1 MNSVMFGCRRL
12 YVAMHDGTLDAVTG
26 AFGYTGK
33 YIAEHLLREGRR
45 VRTLTGHPDRMSPFA
60 EPVAAI
66 PFNFDRPDAL
76 AASLHDVD
84 TLYNTY
90 WIRFPRHAYTFERA
104 VANSR
109 VLISAAKEAGVRRF
123 VHVSI
128 TNPSED
134 SPLGYFRGKALVERA
149 LIESGMS
156 YAIIRPTVV
165 FGVEDI
171 LINNI
176 AWLLRRLPV
185 FGVPGSGDY
194 KLQPVF
200 AADLAKLAVEAA
212 TRSGNAVT
220 DAVGPEVFTFR
231 ELVQRIADAVRSR
244 AAILPMNPSTVLGLA
259 RVFGWLLGDVV
270 LTREEVAGLSAGLLV
285 SKGPPTCPT
294 RFTQWLA
301 THGDRL
307 GQDYA
312 SELARHYG
320 RR

>member
-1 MNSVMFGCRRL
+1 MNSVIFGCRRL
-12 YVAMHDGTLDAVTG
+12 YVAMDDGTLDAVTG

-33 YIAEHLLREGRR
+33 YIAERLLRMGRR
-45 VRTLTGHPDRMSPFA
+45 VRTLTGHPNRTNPFA
-60 EPVAAI
+60 QQVAPI

-90 WIRFPRHAYTFERA
+90 WIRFPRREHSFERA
-104 VANSR
+104 VAHSR
-109 VLISAAKEAGVRRF
+109 VLISAAREAGVRRF

-134 SPLGYFRGKALVERA
+134 SPLGYFRGKAIVERA
-149 LIESGMS
+149 LVDSGLS

-200 AADLAKLAVEAA
+200 AEDLAKLAVEAA
-212 TRSGNAVT
+212 TRPGSAVI

-231 ELVQRIADAVRSR
+231 ELVQRIAGAVRSR
-244 AAILPMNPSTVLGLA
+244 AAILPINPSIVLGLA

-285 SKGPPTCPT
+285 SKDPPTCPA
-294 RFTQWLA
+294 RFTHWLA
-301 THGDRL
+301 MHGDRL
-307 GQDYA
+307 GRDYA
-312 SELARHYG
+312 SELARHY
-320 RR
+320 RPH